1 MRISDWSS
9 DVCSS
14 DLRLTPSSARW
25 ARVAPAGEPGSPNTL
40 PTLAISSIARLLRL
54 AEAVL
59 PGQRAPRESLD
70 QGIGTLACQREEN
83 QRADDDGGTAG
94 HLPIDHQEAE
104 TLAGAHQLGGDD
116 EHPAER
122 EAGAQAGRVAR
133 QRGRH
138 QDAPHQHDA
147 AEDAAARDLDQLAV
161 GAEEIGRA

>member
-1 MRISDWSS
+1 MSVS
-9 DVCSS
+9 VCFFLMI
-14 DLRLTPSSARW
+14 LRPPRSTRTD
-25 ARVAPAGEPGSPNTL
+25 TL
-40 PTLAISSIARLLRL
+40 FPYTSLFRSRLLRL

-122 EAGAQAGRVAR
+122 EAGAQAGDRKSNR
-133 QRGRH
+133 LNYS
-138 QDAPHQHDA
+138 P
-147 AEDAAARDLDQLAV
+147 
-161 GAEEIGRA
+161 